1 MEGSVRELEGRRLGC
16 CERENTRRRRLQ
28 KMRDI
33 SISGTVT
40 LMLPSSSNAVAMTV
54 AAMKM
59 KMNTNSSQPPFRL
72 RPWINSCLGCKI
84 DLIHISLAN
93 IYVNSLIGPD
103 TVSYIGFLIFLP

>member
-84 DLIHISLAN
+84 DLIHVSH
-93 IYVNSLIGPD
+93 VNSFA
-103 TVSYIGFLIFLP
+103 SKFFKFFY